1 MAELA
6 FFRGTSSSER
16 LFLLVLRLRKLEVEE
31 QCLLHLVHVAGT
43 RMIGQGADGLSR
55 GNLTEGVMKGRSML
69 SYVPLG
75 ELALSREP
83 GLENWIKSW
92 AGESL
97 KVLDPEGCSRKDKEF
112 KDIIV
117 TRWDA
122 ILPRCSEGMFLW
134 CPAPVAAS
142 VATEEL

>member
-1 MAELA
+1 MWRA
-6 FFRGTSSSER
+6 
-16 LFLLVLRLRKLEVEE
+16 LEW
-31 QCLLHLVHVAGT
+31 L
-43 RMIGQGADGLSR
+43 IGQGADGLSR

-97 KVLDPEGCSRKDKEF
+97 EVLDPEGWSEKGQGIQGYHRDKMG
-112 KDIIV
+112 
-117 TRWDA
+117 RN
-122 ILPRCSEGMFLW
+122 LPRCLEGTFLW

-142 VATEEL
+142 VAAEEL